1 MPDVI
6 PFNEA
11 RLLEDV
17 AYGSEFGHRYKTQIK
32 ELKSGVE
39 HRKGLWE
46 QPLGIYSVVYQNL
59 LDGHA
64 NLVIDAHHA
73 CMGSLIGF
81 RLKDYSDFEAINQ
94 VIGFGTGAE
103 QTLQLTKTY
112 TFGTVSRIRE
122 IYKPI
127 SSTVELFGDGSPL
140 PFSLEETT
148 GLITFTAPGGAEI
161 TWSGEFDVPVRFADD
176 EMSWSYDNFCP
187 GKDEYIVNNNVQL
200 VEIRL

>member
-1 MPDVI
+1 MADVI

-17 AYGSEFGHRYKTQIK
+17 AYSSEFGHRYNTQITD
-32 ELKSGVE
+32 LKSGVE

-59 LDGHA
+59 LQGHA
-64 NLVIDAHHA
+64 DLVRAAHHA

-81 RLKDYSDFEAINQ
+81 RFKDYADFEALNQ
-94 VIGFGTGAE
+94 GIGFGTGAE
-103 QTLQLTKTY
+103 QTLQLVKNY
-112 TFGTVSRIRE
+112 TFGTVTRTRN
-122 IYKPI
+122 IYKPVAA
-127 SSTVELFGDGSPL
+127 TVELFADGAPL
-140 PFSLEETT
+140 AFSLEETT
-148 GLITFTAPGGAEI
+148 GLVTFTAPDGAEI
-161 TWSGEFDVPVRFADD
+161 KWSGEFDVPVRFADD

-187 GKDEYIVNNNVQL
+187 GKDEYITNNNVQL